1 MPLQRDARRA
11 HAGAQAFQRNELERQ
26 QRFHIQRIQVTWLRV
41 AAQQNQCIAFA
52 FAFAGA
58 TPKGDM
64 VCAFTGVLRACRSE
78 AVWHVLSDRATSG
91 EVTR

>member
-1 MPLQRDARRA
+1 M
-11 HAGAQAFQRNELERQ
+11 
-26 QRFHIQRIQVTWLRV
+26 RV
-41 AAQQNQCIAFA
+41 AAQENQCIAFA

-64 VCAFTGVLRACRSE
+64 VCAFTGVLRAGRSE

>member
-52 FAFAGA
+52 FAGA

-64 VCAFTGVLRACRSE
+64 VCAFTGVLRAGRSE